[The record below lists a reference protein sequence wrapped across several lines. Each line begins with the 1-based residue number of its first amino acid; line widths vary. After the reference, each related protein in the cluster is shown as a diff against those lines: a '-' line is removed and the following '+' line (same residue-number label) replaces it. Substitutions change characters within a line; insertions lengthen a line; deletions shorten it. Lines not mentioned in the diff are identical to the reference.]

1 MFNNFKKLKE
11 ILFLS
16 GIKNFNFIFV
26 FIFINSFFELFS
38 IGILIPYLTLLLDP
52 NVYYK
57 IFNSVRGVNF
67 FGIENLLLIEK
78 KFFLLFF
85 TILIFLLFTVKFIVN
100 ILFSYYLSYS
110 KIKYEKKISLTILN
124 NFMNTNNFSYLNFS
138 VSKILYDITNRI
150 STVSTCV
157 INFGNLFAEIIVFTF
172 IAGFIFFSLTNE
184 KLYIFFFLLI
194 TFIIFFTFYKYK
206 AVKWSKLRGIG
217 GDLRNKNLID
227 ILEGI
232 REIIIYSSYKNL
244 LLQFKRNNNIYLD
257 PLQKMLFWGSVP
269 KIFLELIVILF
280 FLITLLYYIFFELNY
295 SQLVLS
301 SSILLVLLLR
311 LLPSINRII
320 YNYAQI
326 KYATDPI
333 LSVRNL
339 FIFNNNSLIN
349 YSSIFKFEKK
359 ILLTDV
365 SFGYSNSNK
374 ILESVNFEIRK
385 NSKIGIYGETGSGKT
400 TLIDIIVGIKKTS
413 QGKIFIDDQEL
424 TNNNLKNWMKNVAYV
439 PQRVYL
445 FNSSLRNN
453 ITFANDDQ
461 EINNDKF
468 TKILEFVELDN
479 FIINNKDK
487 EFLKIQE
494 FGKNI
499 SGGQRQ
505 KIGIARA
512 LFSERPLI
520 ILDETTN
527 SLDKKTERNILF
539 KIEKLENKTILF
551 ITHNVDNLENFD
563 NIYKIKD
570 KTISQI
576 K

>member
-1 MFNNFKKLKE
+1 MFSNFKKLKE

-16 GIKNFNFIFV
+16 GVKNFNFIFV

-52 NVYYK
+52 NAYYK
-57 IFNSVRGVNF
+57 IFNLVRGFNF
-67 FGIENLLLIEK
+67 FGIENLFLIEK
-78 KFFLLFF
+78 KYFFIFF
-85 TILIFLLFTVKFIVN
+85 TILVFLLFTVKFLVN
-100 ILFSYYLSYS
+100 ILFSYYLSHS

-138 VSKILYDITNRI
+138 VSKILHDITNRI
-150 STVSTCV
+150 STVSTSV
-157 INFGNLFAEIIVFTF
+157 INFGNLFAEIIIFTF

-194 TFIIFFTFYKYK
+194 IFIIFFTFYKYK
-206 AVKWSKLRGIG
+206 AVKWSRLRGIG

-385 NSKIGIYGETGSGKT
+385 NSKIGVYGETGSGKT

-424 TNNNLKNWMKNVAYV
+424 TSNNLKNWMENIAYV

-453 ITFANDDQ
+453 ITFVSDDQ

-512 LFSERPLI
+512 LFSERPLL

-527 SLDKKTERNILF
+527 SLDKQTEKNILL
-539 KIEKLENKTILF
+539 KITNLKDKTIIF
-551 ITHNVDNLENFD
+551 ITHNINALENFNSIYYLNNKSI
-563 NIYKIKD
+563 NIK
-570 KTISQI
+570 
-576 K
+576 

>member
-1 MFNNFKKLKE
+1 
-11 ILFLS
+11 
-16 GIKNFNFIFV
+16 
-26 FIFINSFFELFS
+26 
-38 IGILIPYLTLLLDP
+38 
-52 NVYYK
+52 
-57 IFNSVRGVNF
+57 
-67 FGIENLLLIEK
+67 
-78 KFFLLFF
+78 
-85 TILIFLLFTVKFIVN
+85 
-100 ILFSYYLSYS
+100 
-110 KIKYEKKISLTILN
+110 
-124 NFMNTNNFSYLNFS
+124 
-138 VSKILYDITNRI
+138 
-150 STVSTCV
+150 
-157 INFGNLFAEIIVFTF
+157 
-172 IAGFIFFSLTNE
+172 
-184 KLYIFFFLLI
+184 
-194 TFIIFFTFYKYK
+194 
-206 AVKWSKLRGIG
+206 
-217 GDLRNKNLID
+217 
-227 ILEGI
+227 
-232 REIIIYSSYKNL
+232 
-244 LLQFKRNNNIYLD
+244 
-257 PLQKMLFWGSVP
+257 
-269 KIFLELIVILF
+269 
-280 FLITLLYYIFFELNY
+280 
-295 SQLVLS
+295 
-301 SSILLVLLLR
+301 
-311 LLPSINRII
+311 
-320 YNYAQI
+320 
-326 KYATDPI
+326 
-333 LSVRNL
+333 
-339 FIFNNNSLIN
+339 
-349 YSSIFKFEKK
+349 
-359 ILLTDV
+359 
-365 SFGYSNSNK
+365 
-374 ILESVNFEIRK
+374 
-385 NSKIGIYGETGSGKT
+385 
-400 TLIDIIVGIKKTS
+400 
-413 QGKIFIDDQEL
+413 
-424 TNNNLKNWMKNVAYV
+424 MKNVAYV